1 MKFKVLT
8 CQAGI
13 AAAMLAVAP
22 ASHADFSFRPFGSS
36 AKEPAVLPLTTSR
49 FFKKKFIR
57 SMDVKSLLGKL
68 CQSPLSGAHA
78 ITWSRKKVRTGTLF
92 GSQLDAGNVVT
103 KNGKKLPWIKPLE
116 LHSLKTEMLNS
127 LSVIQKTPVI
137 IDLNLRA
144 IDVSGQKIADYLK
157 TRDGKTSN
165 DSEKVGNSKFPG
177 RLNCFT
183 RPLLNS

>member
-22 ASHADFSFRPFGSS
+22 ASHADFLSDLFGSS
-36 AKEPAVLPLTTSR
+36 AKEPAVLPLTTSQILQ
-49 FFKKKFIR
+49 KEVYSI
-57 SMDVKSLLGKL
+57 DG
-68 CQSPLSGAHA
+68 
-78 ITWSRKKVRTGTLF
+78 RKVSAWEVVPVSTKRGTRYNLVQKEGTGTLF

-103 KNGKKLPWIKPLE
+103 KNGKVALDKAAGVTF
-116 LHSLKTEMLNS
+116 LKNGDAQFTFGHP
-127 LSVIQKTPVI
+127 KTPVI

-165 DSEKVGNSKFPG
+165 EIG
-177 RLNCFT
+177 RAHV
-183 RPLLNS
+183 